1 MGIYDYND
9 AKIEQILFN
18 LGESVVYVIP
28 SIDILGLLAL
38 QEEGAAFDLYNQNT
52 KDTIDKIVSKI
63 SADTTYKLLNNTNL
77 FHPKNEIE
85 YANLIDRINNAIAQ
99 LDNFED
105 WLERDIIV
113 ENRDIVGEY
122 YKPEFLNS
130 I

>member
-1 MGIYDYND
+1 MSIYDYND

-18 LGESVVYVIP
+18 LGESVVYVVP

-38 QEEGAAFDLYNQNT
+38 QEEGAVFDLYNQNT
-52 KDTIDKIVSKI
+52 KDQIDKIVSKI

-77 FHPKNEIE
+77 FHPNNEIE

-105 WLERDIIV
+105 WLERDIIA
-113 ENRDIVGEY
+113 ENRDVVGEY